1 MSDAKKS
8 NNQVITIS
16 EADFN
21 AGKEIDALQQNN
33 ADDGAVVTFTGQV
46 RKRNNQQDVSGLFL
60 EHYPGMT
67 EHALGKI
74 IEQAKQRWQI
84 NRVRVIHRI
93 GQLHVGDNI
102 VFVGVTSAHRGD
114 AFAAAEFIMDYL
126 KVDAPFWK
134 KETTPQGDVWLD
146 AKSQDKSKAANW

>member
-1 MSDAKKS
+1 M
-8 NNQVITIS
+8 ITIS

-21 AGKEIDALQQNN
+21 CGQEIEALQQGN

-46 RKRNNQQDVSGLFL
+46 RQRNNQQDVSGLFL
-60 EHYPGMT
+60 EHYSGMT
-67 EHALGKI
+67 EHALTQI
-74 IEQAKQRWQI
+74 IAQAKSRWQI

-93 GQLHVGDNI
+93 GQLYVGDNI
-102 VFVGVTSAHRGD
+102 VFVGVTSPHRGD

-134 KETTPQGDVWLD
+134 KETTPDGDIWLD
-146 AKSQDKSKAANW
+146 AKSQDQAKADNWTV

>member
-1 MSDAKKS
+1 M
-8 NNQVITIS
+8 ITIS
-16 EADFN
+16 TDDFD
-21 AGKEIDALQQNN
+21 AGDEIKTLQAEN

-46 RKRNNQQDVSGLFL
+46 RQQNNNQQVSGLFL

-67 EHALGKI
+67 EHALQHI
-74 IEQAKQRWQI
+74 IEQAKQRWSI

-93 GQLHVGDNI
+93 GQLDIGDNI
-102 VFVGVTSAHRGD
+102 VFVGVTSKHRGD

-134 KETTPQGDVWLD
+134 KETTPDGAQWLD
-146 AKSQDKSKAANW
+146 ARKTDQDKAKGW

>member
-1 MSDAKKS
+1 M
-8 NNQVITIS
+8 ITIS

-21 AGKEIDALQQNN
+21 CGDEITQLQAGN

-46 RKRNNQQDVSGLFL
+46 RQRNNNQDVAGLFL

-74 IEQAKQRWQI
+74 IEQAREKWQI

-93 GQLHVGDNI
+93 GQLYVGDNI

-134 KETTPQGDVWLD
+134 KETTPEGDIWLD
-146 AKSQDKSKAANW
+146 AKKTDQDKATTW